1 MVVFC
6 HDFQNVQ
13 RSCNYKQRSLEMKH
27 IAKRLLSLLLVVCL
41 VLSVAVIP
49 AGAAETK
56 LTSVYASYAAEGHT
70 NAPIEDDVFEAKS
83 DSITVSIMTTTDMH
97 GRAYDWNSYTNS
109 ALNNN
114 FLQAAKLVAERRA
127 AVDDSILIDVGDIL
141 QGSALSSYNILQ
153 EGGENSPMATALRYI
168 GYDAFVLGNHEF
180 NYAPQIQWNYYNL
193 LTSTDKAVAGQ
204 PVDVICSNVV
214 ETETNESVFSPYKT
228 FTYKFE
234 DGTTF
239 TIGLLGFENMN
250 NANWDVASHYE
261 GCTFGHTDNA
271 EKSYVYEWENYYGKE
286 MQEKCDYIIVAMHS
300 GEGNPDVYNQENQ
313 GGYFATH
320 TTGVDMLLTGHNHQ
334 RNAVT
339 LQNKNGENVL
349 VMNGGGSTLGETVLT
364 LTKGADGKVSVTAAE
379 STMHPLNSALGKD
392 IRVTSPDFKSGDA
405 NYDGLKTLITPLFE
419 RSDAFVNKKIGTVSG
434 TWDTISNYYL
444 TQSDSYDLVHKAQ
457 IWAACTDNNI
467 DPTKEHVISMTTPV
481 AKRGWSVSSLLADG
495 ATSGDI
501 SLRDCYSLYQ
511 YDNNTLYMIRMT
523 GAQLKSWMQ
532 RTAQNY
538 RVNDDGQVGGG
549 GFGCDTFYGVNYD
562 VYVGNPDGQRVQN
575 ITYADGTPVKDDDT
589 IYACLS
595 SYRLSATKDSDAYG
609 WFASTGITSNSEEAL
624 WDATISERFN
634 NVGGSVPLIIGE
646 YIKEMTAEGKDITP
660 GRETKWTIHAEAN
673 PVKTIEVFETTDVHG
688 YLVDTSSGN
697 ESTFQYRMA
706 YIANAVN
713 EARANAENDAVLLL
727 DGGDIY
733 QGTPVSN
740 LTYGS
745 ALRAAFDAMGYD
757 AVSLGNHEFDWNV
770 KTYAAD
776 EDGTMPAYEI
786 GEFKGDSNIPVLAYN
801 LYDAGT
807 TNRASF
813 VKDYVIVD
821 KAGVKVALVGYIP
834 DYSMDIMTAKIAPY
848 DIDPSIE
855 KLNAKIES
863 IVAAE
868 NPDVVVVVAHASP
881 RGLANSVNSELVDLV
896 VGGHSHSVSY
906 GVADNGVAYIQGN
919 CQAKGYA
926 NAKIQ
931 FNTETK
937 EVTVVNPSYVNTTG
951 RDNTQN
957 LYDTE
962 GNTKLDPTVL
972 AISHASWDAVKGDM
986 SEVLGVADQSITRR
1000 APIGNSSSTIAGN
1013 WLTGLMLEA
1022 TKELNTVVAFT
1033 NSGGIR
1039 CDLLANEGE
1048 TTRTV
1053 TVGDIYAITPFGNRL
1068 YTYDLTGAELAATV
1082 ENSFKN
1088 SNYGDQFS
1096 GMVVKYTAE
1105 PDGKDENG
1113 RPVRGAR
1120 TVVSIVLDDGTVVDI
1135 KDNTKTYRV
1144 AVNEYCATLP
1154 GSVFENKTPV
1164 QNVNEAP
1171 IDNISAIEALRAIG
1185 KANNGKLPLDLTE
1198 RCVKVELV
1206 EEDPCEQYTDLDA
1219 NAWYAE
1225 SVHFALV
1232 NGLFVGF
1239 GDGTFRPEA
1248 ALSRAMV
1255 ATVLYRQAGSPAVTG
1270 TSTFPDLKDDW
1281 YADAVAWAQEAKVV
1295 IGDDKG
1301 LFRPDDDVTRE
1312 EMVTMLYRFAASQNM
1327 DTTTT
1332 GDLSNFTDASSVQ
1345 SYATEPM
1352 TWAVGNGIILG
1363 MGNNELAP
1371 RESATRAQFAAIT
1384 ARLAALK

>member
-1 MVVFC
+1 
-6 HDFQNVQ
+6 
-13 RSCNYKQRSLEMKH
+13 MKH

-300 GEGNPDVYNQENQ
+300 GEGNPDIYNQENQ

-364 LTKGADGKVSVTAAE
+364 LTKGADGKVTVTAAE
-379 STMHPLNSALGKD
+379 STMHPLSSALGKD
-392 IRVTSPDFKSGDA
+392 ENGRDIRVPSPDFKSGDP
-405 NYDGLKTLITPLFE
+405 NYDGLKDLITPLFE

-444 TQSDSYDLVHKAQ
+444 AQSDSYDLVHKAQ

-511 YDNNTLYMIRMT
+511 YDNNTLYMIKMT

-562 VYVGNPDGQRVQN
+562 VYVGKPDGQRVQN
-575 ITYADGTPVKDDDT
+575 ITYADGTPVKDDDM

-609 WFASTGITSNSEEAL
+609 WFASTGITSSSEEVL
-624 WDATISERFN
+624 WDATVSERFN

-660 GRETKWTIHAEAN
+660 GRETKWT
-673 PVKTIEVFETTDVHG
+673 
-688 YLVDTSSGN
+688 
-697 ESTFQYRMA
+697 
-706 YIANAVN
+706 
-713 EARANAENDAVLLL
+713 
-727 DGGDIY
+727 
-733 QGTPVSN
+733 
-740 LTYGS
+740 
-745 ALRAAFDAMGYD
+745 
-757 AVSLGNHEFDWNV
+757 
-770 KTYAAD
+770 
-776 EDGTMPAYEI
+776 
-786 GEFKGDSNIPVLAYN
+786 
-801 LYDAGT
+801 
-807 TNRASF
+807 
-813 VKDYVIVD
+813 
-821 KAGVKVALVGYIP
+821 
-834 DYSMDIMTAKIAPY
+834 
-848 DIDPSIE
+848 
-855 KLNAKIES
+855 
-863 IVAAE
+863 
-868 NPDVVVVVAHASP
+868 
-881 RGLANSVNSELVDLV
+881 
-896 VGGHSHSVSY
+896 
-906 GVADNGVAYIQGN
+906 
-919 CQAKGYA
+919 
-926 NAKIQ
+926 
-931 FNTETK
+931 
-937 EVTVVNPSYVNTTG
+937 
-951 RDNTQN
+951 
-957 LYDTE
+957 
-962 GNTKLDPTVL
+962 
-972 AISHASWDAVKGDM
+972 
-986 SEVLGVADQSITRR
+986 
-1000 APIGNSSSTIAGN
+1000 
-1013 WLTGLMLEA
+1013 
-1022 TKELNTVVAFT
+1022 
-1033 NSGGIR
+1033 
-1039 CDLLANEGE
+1039 
-1048 TTRTV
+1048 
-1053 TVGDIYAITPFGNRL
+1053 
-1068 YTYDLTGAELAATV
+1068 
-1082 ENSFKN
+1082 
-1088 SNYGDQFS
+1088 
-1096 GMVVKYTAE
+1096 
-1105 PDGKDENG
+1105 
-1113 RPVRGAR
+1113 
-1120 TVVSIVLDDGTVVDI
+1120 
-1135 KDNTKTYRV
+1135 
-1144 AVNEYCATLP
+1144 
-1154 GSVFENKTPV
+1154 V
-1164 QNVNEAP
+1164 Q
-1171 IDNISAIEALRAIG
+1171 
-1185 KANNGKLPLDLTE
+1185 
-1198 RCVKVELV
+1198 V

-1270 TSTFPDLKDDW
+1270 SSTFPDLKDDW

>member
-1 MVVFC
+1 
-6 HDFQNVQ
+6 
-13 RSCNYKQRSLEMKH
+13 MKH

-70 NAPIEDDVFEAKS
+70 NAPVADDVFEAKS
-83 DSITVSIMTTTDMH
+83 DSITVSILTTTDMH

-109 ALNNN
+109 ALSNN

-261 GCTFGHTDNA
+261 GCTFGHPDNT

-300 GEGNPDVYNQENQ
+300 GEGNPDIYNQENQ

-364 LTKGADGKVSVTAAE
+364 LTKGADGKVTVTAAE

-392 IRVTSPDFKSGDA
+392 ENGRDIRVPSPDFKSGDP
-405 NYDGLKTLITPLFE
+405 NYDGLKDLITPLFE

-532 RTAQNY
+532 HTAQNY
-538 RVNDDGQVGGG
+538 RVKDDGQLGGG

-562 VYVGNPDGQRVQN
+562 VYVGKPDGQRVQN
-575 ITYADGTPVKDDDT
+575 ITYADGTPVKDDDM

-609 WFASTGITSNSEEAL
+609 WFASTGITSSSEEVL
-624 WDATISERFN
+624 WDATVSERFN

-660 GRETKWTIHAEAN
+660 GRETKWT
-673 PVKTIEVFETTDVHG
+673 
-688 YLVDTSSGN
+688 
-697 ESTFQYRMA
+697 
-706 YIANAVN
+706 
-713 EARANAENDAVLLL
+713 
-727 DGGDIY
+727 
-733 QGTPVSN
+733 
-740 LTYGS
+740 
-745 ALRAAFDAMGYD
+745 
-757 AVSLGNHEFDWNV
+757 
-770 KTYAAD
+770 
-776 EDGTMPAYEI
+776 
-786 GEFKGDSNIPVLAYN
+786 
-801 LYDAGT
+801 
-807 TNRASF
+807 
-813 VKDYVIVD
+813 
-821 KAGVKVALVGYIP
+821 
-834 DYSMDIMTAKIAPY
+834 
-848 DIDPSIE
+848 
-855 KLNAKIES
+855 
-863 IVAAE
+863 
-868 NPDVVVVVAHASP
+868 
-881 RGLANSVNSELVDLV
+881 
-896 VGGHSHSVSY
+896 
-906 GVADNGVAYIQGN
+906 
-919 CQAKGYA
+919 
-926 NAKIQ
+926 
-931 FNTETK
+931 
-937 EVTVVNPSYVNTTG
+937 
-951 RDNTQN
+951 
-957 LYDTE
+957 
-962 GNTKLDPTVL
+962 
-972 AISHASWDAVKGDM
+972 
-986 SEVLGVADQSITRR
+986 
-1000 APIGNSSSTIAGN
+1000 
-1013 WLTGLMLEA
+1013 
-1022 TKELNTVVAFT
+1022 
-1033 NSGGIR
+1033 
-1039 CDLLANEGE
+1039 
-1048 TTRTV
+1048 
-1053 TVGDIYAITPFGNRL
+1053 
-1068 YTYDLTGAELAATV
+1068 
-1082 ENSFKN
+1082 
-1088 SNYGDQFS
+1088 
-1096 GMVVKYTAE
+1096 
-1105 PDGKDENG
+1105 
-1113 RPVRGAR
+1113 
-1120 TVVSIVLDDGTVVDI
+1120 
-1135 KDNTKTYRV
+1135 
-1144 AVNEYCATLP
+1144 
-1154 GSVFENKTPV
+1154 V
-1164 QNVNEAP
+1164 Q
-1171 IDNISAIEALRAIG
+1171 
-1185 KANNGKLPLDLTE
+1185 
-1198 RCVKVELV
+1198 V

-1332 GDLSNFTDASSVQ
+1332 GDLSSFTDASSVQ

>member
-1 MVVFC
+1 
-6 HDFQNVQ
+6 
-13 RSCNYKQRSLEMKH
+13 MKH

-70 NAPIEDDVFEAKS
+70 NAPVADDVFEAKS
-83 DSITVSIMTTTDMH
+83 DSITVSILTTTDMH

-109 ALNNN
+109 ALSNN

-261 GCTFGHTDNA
+261 GCTFGHPDNT

-300 GEGNPDVYNQENQ
+300 GEGNPDIYNQENQ

-364 LTKGADGKVSVTAAE
+364 LTKGADGKVTVTAAE

-392 IRVTSPDFKSGDA
+392 ENGRDIRVPSPDFKSGDP
-405 NYDGLKTLITPLFE
+405 NYDGLKDLITPLFE

-532 RTAQNY
+532 HTAQNY
-538 RVNDDGQVGGG
+538 RVKDNGQLGGG

-562 VYVGNPDGQRVQN
+562 VYVGKPDGQRVQN
-575 ITYADGTPVKDDDT
+575 ITYADGTPVKDDDM

-609 WFASTGITSNSEEAL
+609 WFASTGITSSSEEVL
-624 WDATISERFN
+624 WDATVSERFN

-660 GRETKWTIHAEAN
+660 GRETKWT
-673 PVKTIEVFETTDVHG
+673 
-688 YLVDTSSGN
+688 
-697 ESTFQYRMA
+697 
-706 YIANAVN
+706 
-713 EARANAENDAVLLL
+713 
-727 DGGDIY
+727 
-733 QGTPVSN
+733 
-740 LTYGS
+740 
-745 ALRAAFDAMGYD
+745 
-757 AVSLGNHEFDWNV
+757 
-770 KTYAAD
+770 
-776 EDGTMPAYEI
+776 
-786 GEFKGDSNIPVLAYN
+786 
-801 LYDAGT
+801 
-807 TNRASF
+807 
-813 VKDYVIVD
+813 
-821 KAGVKVALVGYIP
+821 
-834 DYSMDIMTAKIAPY
+834 
-848 DIDPSIE
+848 
-855 KLNAKIES
+855 
-863 IVAAE
+863 
-868 NPDVVVVVAHASP
+868 
-881 RGLANSVNSELVDLV
+881 
-896 VGGHSHSVSY
+896 
-906 GVADNGVAYIQGN
+906 
-919 CQAKGYA
+919 
-926 NAKIQ
+926 
-931 FNTETK
+931 
-937 EVTVVNPSYVNTTG
+937 
-951 RDNTQN
+951 
-957 LYDTE
+957 
-962 GNTKLDPTVL
+962 
-972 AISHASWDAVKGDM
+972 
-986 SEVLGVADQSITRR
+986 
-1000 APIGNSSSTIAGN
+1000 
-1013 WLTGLMLEA
+1013 
-1022 TKELNTVVAFT
+1022 
-1033 NSGGIR
+1033 
-1039 CDLLANEGE
+1039 
-1048 TTRTV
+1048 
-1053 TVGDIYAITPFGNRL
+1053 
-1068 YTYDLTGAELAATV
+1068 
-1082 ENSFKN
+1082 
-1088 SNYGDQFS
+1088 
-1096 GMVVKYTAE
+1096 
-1105 PDGKDENG
+1105 
-1113 RPVRGAR
+1113 
-1120 TVVSIVLDDGTVVDI
+1120 
-1135 KDNTKTYRV
+1135 
-1144 AVNEYCATLP
+1144 
-1154 GSVFENKTPV
+1154 V
-1164 QNVNEAP
+1164 Q
-1171 IDNISAIEALRAIG
+1171 
-1185 KANNGKLPLDLTE
+1185 
-1198 RCVKVELV
+1198 V

-1232 NGLFVGF
+1232 NGLFVGY

>member
-1 MVVFC
+1 
-6 HDFQNVQ
+6 
-13 RSCNYKQRSLEMKH
+13 MKH

-70 NAPIEDDVFEAKS
+70 NAPVEDDVFEAKS

-109 ALNNN
+109 ALSNN

-261 GCTFGHTDNA
+261 GCTFGHPDNT
-271 EKSYVYEWENYYGKE
+271 ENSYVYEWENYYGKE

-300 GEGNPDVYNQENQ
+300 GEGNPDIYNQENQ

-364 LTKGADGKVSVTAAE
+364 LTKGADGKVTVTAAE
-379 STMHPLNSALGKD
+379 STMHPLNSALGKDENGKD

-532 RTAQNY
+532 HTAQNY
-538 RVNDDGQVGGG
+538 RVNDNGQVGGG

-609 WFASTGITSNSEEAL
+609 WFASTGITSSSEEAL
-624 WDATISERFN
+624 WDATVSERFN

-660 GRETKWTIHAEAN
+660 GRETKWT
-673 PVKTIEVFETTDVHG
+673 
-688 YLVDTSSGN
+688 
-697 ESTFQYRMA
+697 
-706 YIANAVN
+706 
-713 EARANAENDAVLLL
+713 
-727 DGGDIY
+727 
-733 QGTPVSN
+733 
-740 LTYGS
+740 
-745 ALRAAFDAMGYD
+745 
-757 AVSLGNHEFDWNV
+757 
-770 KTYAAD
+770 
-776 EDGTMPAYEI
+776 
-786 GEFKGDSNIPVLAYN
+786 
-801 LYDAGT
+801 
-807 TNRASF
+807 
-813 VKDYVIVD
+813 
-821 KAGVKVALVGYIP
+821 
-834 DYSMDIMTAKIAPY
+834 
-848 DIDPSIE
+848 
-855 KLNAKIES
+855 
-863 IVAAE
+863 
-868 NPDVVVVVAHASP
+868 
-881 RGLANSVNSELVDLV
+881 
-896 VGGHSHSVSY
+896 
-906 GVADNGVAYIQGN
+906 
-919 CQAKGYA
+919 
-926 NAKIQ
+926 
-931 FNTETK
+931 
-937 EVTVVNPSYVNTTG
+937 
-951 RDNTQN
+951 
-957 LYDTE
+957 
-962 GNTKLDPTVL
+962 
-972 AISHASWDAVKGDM
+972 
-986 SEVLGVADQSITRR
+986 
-1000 APIGNSSSTIAGN
+1000 
-1013 WLTGLMLEA
+1013 
-1022 TKELNTVVAFT
+1022 
-1033 NSGGIR
+1033 
-1039 CDLLANEGE
+1039 
-1048 TTRTV
+1048 
-1053 TVGDIYAITPFGNRL
+1053 
-1068 YTYDLTGAELAATV
+1068 
-1082 ENSFKN
+1082 
-1088 SNYGDQFS
+1088 
-1096 GMVVKYTAE
+1096 
-1105 PDGKDENG
+1105 
-1113 RPVRGAR
+1113 
-1120 TVVSIVLDDGTVVDI
+1120 
-1135 KDNTKTYRV
+1135 
-1144 AVNEYCATLP
+1144 
-1154 GSVFENKTPV
+1154 V
-1164 QNVNEAP
+1164 Q
-1171 IDNISAIEALRAIG
+1171 
-1185 KANNGKLPLDLTE
+1185 
-1198 RCVKVELV
+1198 V

-1232 NGLFVGF
+1232 NGLFVGY

-1332 GDLSNFTDASSVQ
+1332 GDLSSFTDASSVQ

>member
-1 MVVFC
+1 
-6 HDFQNVQ
+6 
-13 RSCNYKQRSLEMKH
+13 MKH

-300 GEGNPDVYNQENQ
+300 GEGNPDIYNQENQ

-364 LTKGADGKVSVTAAE
+364 LTKGADGKVTVTAAE
-379 STMHPLNSALGKD
+379 STMHPLSSALGKD
-392 IRVTSPDFKSGDA
+392 ENGRDIRVPSPDFKSGDP
-405 NYDGLKTLITPLFE
+405 NYDGLKDLITPLFE

-467 DPTKEHVISMTTPV
+467 DPTKEHVVSMTTPV

-511 YDNNTLYMIRMT
+511 YDNNTLYMIKMT

-532 RTAQNY
+532 HTAQNY

-562 VYVGNPDGQRVQN
+562 VYVGKPDGQRVQN
-575 ITYADGTPVKDDDT
+575 ITYADGTPVKDDDM

-609 WFASTGITSNSEEAL
+609 WFASTGITSSSEEVL
-624 WDATISERFN
+624 WDATVSERFN

-660 GRETKWTIHAEAN
+660 GRETKWT
-673 PVKTIEVFETTDVHG
+673 
-688 YLVDTSSGN
+688 
-697 ESTFQYRMA
+697 
-706 YIANAVN
+706 
-713 EARANAENDAVLLL
+713 
-727 DGGDIY
+727 
-733 QGTPVSN
+733 
-740 LTYGS
+740 
-745 ALRAAFDAMGYD
+745 
-757 AVSLGNHEFDWNV
+757 
-770 KTYAAD
+770 
-776 EDGTMPAYEI
+776 
-786 GEFKGDSNIPVLAYN
+786 
-801 LYDAGT
+801 
-807 TNRASF
+807 
-813 VKDYVIVD
+813 
-821 KAGVKVALVGYIP
+821 
-834 DYSMDIMTAKIAPY
+834 
-848 DIDPSIE
+848 
-855 KLNAKIES
+855 
-863 IVAAE
+863 
-868 NPDVVVVVAHASP
+868 
-881 RGLANSVNSELVDLV
+881 
-896 VGGHSHSVSY
+896 
-906 GVADNGVAYIQGN
+906 
-919 CQAKGYA
+919 
-926 NAKIQ
+926 
-931 FNTETK
+931 
-937 EVTVVNPSYVNTTG
+937 
-951 RDNTQN
+951 
-957 LYDTE
+957 
-962 GNTKLDPTVL
+962 
-972 AISHASWDAVKGDM
+972 
-986 SEVLGVADQSITRR
+986 
-1000 APIGNSSSTIAGN
+1000 
-1013 WLTGLMLEA
+1013 
-1022 TKELNTVVAFT
+1022 
-1033 NSGGIR
+1033 
-1039 CDLLANEGE
+1039 
-1048 TTRTV
+1048 
-1053 TVGDIYAITPFGNRL
+1053 
-1068 YTYDLTGAELAATV
+1068 
-1082 ENSFKN
+1082 
-1088 SNYGDQFS
+1088 
-1096 GMVVKYTAE
+1096 
-1105 PDGKDENG
+1105 
-1113 RPVRGAR
+1113 
-1120 TVVSIVLDDGTVVDI
+1120 
-1135 KDNTKTYRV
+1135 
-1144 AVNEYCATLP
+1144 
-1154 GSVFENKTPV
+1154 V
-1164 QNVNEAP
+1164 Q
-1171 IDNISAIEALRAIG
+1171 
-1185 KANNGKLPLDLTE
+1185 
-1198 RCVKVELV
+1198 V

-1332 GDLSNFTDASSVQ
+1332 GDLSSFTDASSVQ

>member
-1 MVVFC
+1 
-6 HDFQNVQ
+6 
-13 RSCNYKQRSLEMKH
+13 MKH

-70 NAPIEDDVFEAKS
+70 NAPVADDVFEAKS
-83 DSITVSIMTTTDMH
+83 DSITVSILTTTDMH

-109 ALNNN
+109 ALSNN

-364 LTKGADGKVSVTAAE
+364 LTKGADGKVTVTAAE

-609 WFASTGITSNSEEAL
+609 WFASTGITSSSEEVL
-624 WDATISERFN
+624 WDATVSERFN

-660 GRETKWTIHAEAN
+660 GRETKWT
-673 PVKTIEVFETTDVHG
+673 
-688 YLVDTSSGN
+688 
-697 ESTFQYRMA
+697 
-706 YIANAVN
+706 
-713 EARANAENDAVLLL
+713 
-727 DGGDIY
+727 
-733 QGTPVSN
+733 
-740 LTYGS
+740 
-745 ALRAAFDAMGYD
+745 
-757 AVSLGNHEFDWNV
+757 
-770 KTYAAD
+770 
-776 EDGTMPAYEI
+776 
-786 GEFKGDSNIPVLAYN
+786 
-801 LYDAGT
+801 
-807 TNRASF
+807 
-813 VKDYVIVD
+813 
-821 KAGVKVALVGYIP
+821 
-834 DYSMDIMTAKIAPY
+834 
-848 DIDPSIE
+848 
-855 KLNAKIES
+855 
-863 IVAAE
+863 
-868 NPDVVVVVAHASP
+868 
-881 RGLANSVNSELVDLV
+881 
-896 VGGHSHSVSY
+896 
-906 GVADNGVAYIQGN
+906 
-919 CQAKGYA
+919 
-926 NAKIQ
+926 
-931 FNTETK
+931 
-937 EVTVVNPSYVNTTG
+937 
-951 RDNTQN
+951 
-957 LYDTE
+957 
-962 GNTKLDPTVL
+962 
-972 AISHASWDAVKGDM
+972 
-986 SEVLGVADQSITRR
+986 
-1000 APIGNSSSTIAGN
+1000 
-1013 WLTGLMLEA
+1013 
-1022 TKELNTVVAFT
+1022 
-1033 NSGGIR
+1033 
-1039 CDLLANEGE
+1039 
-1048 TTRTV
+1048 
-1053 TVGDIYAITPFGNRL
+1053 
-1068 YTYDLTGAELAATV
+1068 
-1082 ENSFKN
+1082 
-1088 SNYGDQFS
+1088 
-1096 GMVVKYTAE
+1096 
-1105 PDGKDENG
+1105 
-1113 RPVRGAR
+1113 
-1120 TVVSIVLDDGTVVDI
+1120 
-1135 KDNTKTYRV
+1135 
-1144 AVNEYCATLP
+1144 
-1154 GSVFENKTPV
+1154 V
-1164 QNVNEAP
+1164 Q
-1171 IDNISAIEALRAIG
+1171 
-1185 KANNGKLPLDLTE
+1185 
-1198 RCVKVELV
+1198 V

-1232 NGLFVGF
+1232 NGLFVGY

-1332 GDLSNFTDASSVQ
+1332 GDLSSFTDASSVQ
-1345 SYATEPM
+1345 SYAAEPM

>member
-1 MVVFC
+1 M
-6 HDFQNVQ
+6 
-13 RSCNYKQRSLEMKH
+13 
-27 IAKRLLSLLLVVCL
+27 
-41 VLSVAVIP
+41 
-49 AGAAETK
+49 
-56 LTSVYASYAAEGHT
+56 
-70 NAPIEDDVFEAKS
+70 
-83 DSITVSIMTTTDMH
+83 
-97 GRAYDWNSYTNS
+97 
-109 ALNNN
+109 
-114 FLQAAKLVAERRA
+114 
-127 AVDDSILIDVGDIL
+127 
-141 QGSALSSYNILQ
+141 
-153 EGGENSPMATALRYI
+153 
-168 GYDAFVLGNHEF
+168 
-180 NYAPQIQWNYYNL
+180 
-193 LTSTDKAVAGQ
+193 
-204 PVDVICSNVV
+204 
-214 ETETNESVFSPYKT
+214 
-228 FTYKFE
+228 
-234 DGTTF
+234 
-239 TIGLLGFENMN
+239 
-250 NANWDVASHYE
+250 
-261 GCTFGHTDNA
+261 
-271 EKSYVYEWENYYGKE
+271 
-286 MQEKCDYIIVAMHS
+286 
-300 GEGNPDVYNQENQ
+300 
-313 GGYFATH
+313 
-320 TTGVDMLLTGHNHQ
+320 
-334 RNAVT
+334 
-339 LQNKNGENVL
+339 
-349 VMNGGGSTLGETVLT
+349 
-364 LTKGADGKVSVTAAE
+364 
-379 STMHPLNSALGKD
+379 
-392 IRVTSPDFKSGDA
+392 
-405 NYDGLKTLITPLFE
+405 
-419 RSDAFVNKKIGTVSG
+419 
-434 TWDTISNYYL
+434 
-444 TQSDSYDLVHKAQ
+444 
-457 IWAACTDNNI
+457 
-467 DPTKEHVISMTTPV
+467 
-481 AKRGWSVSSLLADG
+481 
-495 ATSGDI
+495 
-501 SLRDCYSLYQ
+501 
-511 YDNNTLYMIRMT
+511 
-523 GAQLKSWMQ
+523 
-532 RTAQNY
+532 
-538 RVNDDGQVGGG
+538 
-549 GFGCDTFYGVNYD
+549 
-562 VYVGNPDGQRVQN
+562 
-575 ITYADGTPVKDDDT
+575 
-589 IYACLS
+589 
-595 SYRLSATKDSDAYG
+595 
-609 WFASTGITSNSEEAL
+609 
-624 WDATISERFN
+624 
-634 NVGGSVPLIIGE
+634 
-646 YIKEMTAEGKDITP
+646 
-660 GRETKWTIHAEAN
+660 
-673 PVKTIEVFETTDVHG
+673 
-688 YLVDTSSGN
+688 
-697 ESTFQYRMA
+697 
-706 YIANAVN
+706 
-713 EARANAENDAVLLL
+713 
-727 DGGDIY
+727 
-733 QGTPVSN
+733 
-740 LTYGS
+740 
-745 ALRAAFDAMGYD
+745 
-757 AVSLGNHEFDWNV
+757 
-770 KTYAAD
+770 
-776 EDGTMPAYEI
+776 
-786 GEFKGDSNIPVLAYN
+786 
-801 LYDAGT
+801 
-807 TNRASF
+807 
-813 VKDYVIVD
+813 
-821 KAGVKVALVGYIP
+821 
-834 DYSMDIMTAKIAPY
+834 
-848 DIDPSIE
+848 
-855 KLNAKIES
+855 
-863 IVAAE
+863 
-868 NPDVVVVVAHASP
+868 
-881 RGLANSVNSELVDLV
+881 
-896 VGGHSHSVSY
+896 
-906 GVADNGVAYIQGN
+906 
-919 CQAKGYA
+919 
-926 NAKIQ
+926 
-931 FNTETK
+931 
-937 EVTVVNPSYVNTTG
+937 NPSYVNTTG

-962 GNTKLDPTVL
+962 GNTKLDPTGL

-1013 WLTGLMLEA
+1013 WLAGLMLEA

-1039 CDLLANEGE
+1039 CDLMANEGE

-1270 TSTFPDLKDDW
+1270 SSTFPDLKDDW

>member
-1 MVVFC
+1 
-6 HDFQNVQ
+6 
-13 RSCNYKQRSLEMKH
+13 MKH

-70 NAPIEDDVFEAKS
+70 NAPVADDVFEAKS
-83 DSITVSIMTTTDMH
+83 DSITVSILTTTDMH
-97 GRAYDWNSYTNS
+97 GRAYDWDSYKNS
-109 ALNNN
+109 ALSNN

-261 GCTFGHTDNA
+261 GCTFGHPDNT

-300 GEGNPDVYNQENQ
+300 GEGNPDIYNQENQ

-364 LTKGADGKVSVTAAE
+364 LTKGADGKVTVTAAE

-392 IRVTSPDFKSGDA
+392 ENGRDIRVPSPDFKSGDP
-405 NYDGLKTLITPLFE
+405 NYDGLKDLITPLFE

-532 RTAQNY
+532 HTAQNY
-538 RVNDDGQVGGG
+538 RVKDDGQLGGG

-562 VYVGNPDGQRVQN
+562 VYVGNPDNQRVQN
-575 ITYADGTPVKDDDT
+575 ITYADGTAVKDDDT

-609 WFASTGITSNSEEAL
+609 WFASTGITSSSDEVL

-660 GRETKWTIHAEAN
+660 GRETKWAVHAEAN

-706 YIANAVN
+706 YIANVVN

-740 LTYGS
+740 LTYGN

-757 AVSLGNHEFDWNV
+757 AVSLGNHEFDWDV
-770 KTYAAD
+770 KAYAAD

-801 LYDAGT
+801 LYDADT

-957 LYDTE
+957 LFDTE

-1013 WLTGLMLEA
+1013 WLAGLMLEA

-1135 KDNTKTYRV
+1135 KDNTKTYRCRQRV
-1144 AVNEYCATLP
+1144 
-1154 GSVFENKTPV
+1154 
-1164 QNVNEAP
+1164 
-1171 IDNISAIEALRAIG
+1171 LRH
-1185 KANNGKLPLDLTE
+1185 P
-1198 RCVKVELV
+1198 
-1206 EEDPCEQYTDLDA
+1206 
-1219 NAWYAE
+1219 
-1225 SVHFALV
+1225 
-1232 NGLFVGF
+1232 
-1239 GDGTFRPEA
+1239 
-1248 ALSRAMV
+1248 
-1255 ATVLYRQAGSPAVTG
+1255 
-1270 TSTFPDLKDDW
+1270 
-1281 YADAVAWAQEAKVV
+1281 
-1295 IGDDKG
+1295 
-1301 LFRPDDDVTRE
+1301 
-1312 EMVTMLYRFAASQNM
+1312 
-1327 DTTTT
+1327 
-1332 GDLSNFTDASSVQ
+1332 
-1345 SYATEPM
+1345 
-1352 TWAVGNGIILG
+1352 
-1363 MGNNELAP
+1363 
-1371 RESATRAQFAAIT
+1371 
-1384 ARLAALK
+1384 ARLRL

>member
-1 MVVFC
+1 
-6 HDFQNVQ
+6 
-13 RSCNYKQRSLEMKH
+13 MKH

-70 NAPIEDDVFEAKS
+70 NAPVADDVFEAKS
-83 DSITVSIMTTTDMH
+83 DSITVSILTTTDMH

-109 ALNNN
+109 ALSNN

-261 GCTFGHTDNA
+261 GCTFGHPDNT

-300 GEGNPDVYNQENQ
+300 GEGNPDIYNQENQ

-364 LTKGADGKVSVTAAE
+364 LTKGADGKVTVTAAE

-392 IRVTSPDFKSGDA
+392 ENGRDIRVPSPDFKSGDP
-405 NYDGLKTLITPLFE
+405 NYDGLKDLITPLFE

-434 TWDTISNYYL
+434 EWDTISNYYL

-467 DPTKEHVISMTTPV
+467 DPTKEHVVSMTTPV

-511 YDNNTLYMIRMT
+511 YDNNTLYMIKMT

-532 RTAQNY
+532 HTAQNY
-538 RVNDDGQVGGG
+538 RVNDNGQVGGG

-562 VYVGNPDGQRVQN
+562 VYVGKPDGQRVQN
-575 ITYADGTPVKDDDT
+575 ITYADGTPVKDDDM

-609 WFASTGITSNSEEAL
+609 WFASTGITSSSEEVL
-624 WDATISERFN
+624 WDATVSERFN

-660 GRETKWTIHAEAN
+660 GRETKWT
-673 PVKTIEVFETTDVHG
+673 
-688 YLVDTSSGN
+688 
-697 ESTFQYRMA
+697 
-706 YIANAVN
+706 
-713 EARANAENDAVLLL
+713 
-727 DGGDIY
+727 
-733 QGTPVSN
+733 
-740 LTYGS
+740 
-745 ALRAAFDAMGYD
+745 
-757 AVSLGNHEFDWNV
+757 
-770 KTYAAD
+770 
-776 EDGTMPAYEI
+776 
-786 GEFKGDSNIPVLAYN
+786 
-801 LYDAGT
+801 
-807 TNRASF
+807 
-813 VKDYVIVD
+813 
-821 KAGVKVALVGYIP
+821 
-834 DYSMDIMTAKIAPY
+834 
-848 DIDPSIE
+848 
-855 KLNAKIES
+855 
-863 IVAAE
+863 
-868 NPDVVVVVAHASP
+868 
-881 RGLANSVNSELVDLV
+881 
-896 VGGHSHSVSY
+896 
-906 GVADNGVAYIQGN
+906 
-919 CQAKGYA
+919 
-926 NAKIQ
+926 
-931 FNTETK
+931 
-937 EVTVVNPSYVNTTG
+937 
-951 RDNTQN
+951 
-957 LYDTE
+957 
-962 GNTKLDPTVL
+962 
-972 AISHASWDAVKGDM
+972 
-986 SEVLGVADQSITRR
+986 
-1000 APIGNSSSTIAGN
+1000 
-1013 WLTGLMLEA
+1013 
-1022 TKELNTVVAFT
+1022 
-1033 NSGGIR
+1033 
-1039 CDLLANEGE
+1039 
-1048 TTRTV
+1048 
-1053 TVGDIYAITPFGNRL
+1053 
-1068 YTYDLTGAELAATV
+1068 
-1082 ENSFKN
+1082 
-1088 SNYGDQFS
+1088 
-1096 GMVVKYTAE
+1096 
-1105 PDGKDENG
+1105 
-1113 RPVRGAR
+1113 
-1120 TVVSIVLDDGTVVDI
+1120 
-1135 KDNTKTYRV
+1135 
-1144 AVNEYCATLP
+1144 
-1154 GSVFENKTPV
+1154 V
-1164 QNVNEAP
+1164 Q
-1171 IDNISAIEALRAIG
+1171 
-1185 KANNGKLPLDLTE
+1185 
-1198 RCVKVELV
+1198 V

-1255 ATVLYRQAGSPAVTG
+1255 ATVLYRQAGSPAVTD

-1332 GDLSNFTDASSVQ
+1332 GDLSSFTDTSSVQ

>member
-1 MVVFC
+1 
-6 HDFQNVQ
+6 
-13 RSCNYKQRSLEMKH
+13 MKH

-300 GEGNPDVYNQENQ
+300 GEGNPDIYNQENQ

-339 LQNKNGENVL
+339 LQNKNGEDVL

-364 LTKGADGKVSVTAAE
+364 LTKGADGKVTVTAAE

-392 IRVTSPDFKSGDA
+392 ENGRDIRVPSPDFKSGDP
-405 NYDGLKTLITPLFE
+405 NYDGLKDLITPLFE

-467 DPTKEHVISMTTPV
+467 DPTKEHVVSMTTPV

-511 YDNNTLYMIRMT
+511 YDNNTLYMIKMT

-532 RTAQNY
+532 HTAQNY
-538 RVNDDGQVGGG
+538 RVNDNGQVGGG

-562 VYVGNPDGQRVQN
+562 VYVGKPDGQRVQN
-575 ITYADGTPVKDDDT
+575 ITYADGTPVKDDDM

-609 WFASTGITSNSEEAL
+609 WFASTGITSSSEEVL
-624 WDATISERFN
+624 WDATVSERFN

-660 GRETKWTIHAEAN
+660 GRETKWT
-673 PVKTIEVFETTDVHG
+673 
-688 YLVDTSSGN
+688 
-697 ESTFQYRMA
+697 
-706 YIANAVN
+706 
-713 EARANAENDAVLLL
+713 
-727 DGGDIY
+727 
-733 QGTPVSN
+733 
-740 LTYGS
+740 
-745 ALRAAFDAMGYD
+745 
-757 AVSLGNHEFDWNV
+757 
-770 KTYAAD
+770 
-776 EDGTMPAYEI
+776 
-786 GEFKGDSNIPVLAYN
+786 
-801 LYDAGT
+801 
-807 TNRASF
+807 
-813 VKDYVIVD
+813 
-821 KAGVKVALVGYIP
+821 
-834 DYSMDIMTAKIAPY
+834 
-848 DIDPSIE
+848 
-855 KLNAKIES
+855 
-863 IVAAE
+863 
-868 NPDVVVVVAHASP
+868 
-881 RGLANSVNSELVDLV
+881 
-896 VGGHSHSVSY
+896 
-906 GVADNGVAYIQGN
+906 
-919 CQAKGYA
+919 
-926 NAKIQ
+926 
-931 FNTETK
+931 
-937 EVTVVNPSYVNTTG
+937 
-951 RDNTQN
+951 
-957 LYDTE
+957 
-962 GNTKLDPTVL
+962 
-972 AISHASWDAVKGDM
+972 
-986 SEVLGVADQSITRR
+986 
-1000 APIGNSSSTIAGN
+1000 
-1013 WLTGLMLEA
+1013 
-1022 TKELNTVVAFT
+1022 
-1033 NSGGIR
+1033 
-1039 CDLLANEGE
+1039 
-1048 TTRTV
+1048 
-1053 TVGDIYAITPFGNRL
+1053 
-1068 YTYDLTGAELAATV
+1068 
-1082 ENSFKN
+1082 
-1088 SNYGDQFS
+1088 
-1096 GMVVKYTAE
+1096 
-1105 PDGKDENG
+1105 
-1113 RPVRGAR
+1113 
-1120 TVVSIVLDDGTVVDI
+1120 
-1135 KDNTKTYRV
+1135 
-1144 AVNEYCATLP
+1144 
-1154 GSVFENKTPV
+1154 V
-1164 QNVNEAP
+1164 Q
-1171 IDNISAIEALRAIG
+1171 
-1185 KANNGKLPLDLTE
+1185 
-1198 RCVKVELV
+1198 V

-1232 NGLFVGF
+1232 NGLFVGY

>member
-1 MVVFC
+1 
-6 HDFQNVQ
+6 
-13 RSCNYKQRSLEMKH
+13 MKH

-83 DSITVSIMTTTDMH
+83 DSITVSILTTTDMH

-109 ALNNN
+109 ALSNN

-193 LTSTDKAVAGQ
+193 LTSTDKAVVGQ

-261 GCTFGHTDNA
+261 GCTFGHPDNT

-300 GEGNPDVYNQENQ
+300 GEGNPDIYNQENQ

-339 LQNKNGENVL
+339 LQNKNGEDVL

-364 LTKGADGKVSVTAAE
+364 LKKGADGKVTVTAGE
-379 STMHPLNSALGKD
+379 STMHPLGSALGKD
-392 IRVTSPDFKSGDA
+392 ENGKDIRVPSPDFKSGDP
-405 NYDGLKTLITPLFE
+405 NYDGLKDLITPLFE

-481 AKRGWSVSSLLADG
+481 AKWGWSVSSLLADG

-538 RVNDDGQVGGG
+538 RVNDNGQLGGG

-575 ITYADGTPVKDDDT
+575 ITYADGTSVKDDDT

-609 WFASTGITSNSEEAL
+609 WFASTGITSSSEEAL

-706 YIANAVN
+706 YIANVVN

-757 AVSLGNHEFDWNV
+757 AVALGNHEFDWDV

-776 EDGTMPAYEI
+776 EDGTMSAYEI

-801 LYDAGT
+801 LYDTGT

-868 NPDVVVVVAHASP
+868 DPDVVVVVAHASP

-896 VGGHSHSVSY
+896 VGGHSHTVSY

-937 EVTVVNPSYVNTTG
+937 EVTVVNPSYVNSTG

-957 LYDTE
+957 LLDPE

-972 AISHASWDAVKGDM
+972 AISHASWDAVKDDM

-1000 APIGNSSSTIAGN
+1000 ARIGNSSSTIAGN

-1039 CDLLANEGE
+1039 CDLMANEGE

-1105 PDGKDENG
+1105 PDGKDEEG

-1270 TSTFPDLKDDW
+1270 SSTFPDLKDDW

-1332 GDLSNFTDASSVQ
+1332 GDLSSFTDASSVQ

>member
-1 MVVFC
+1 
-6 HDFQNVQ
+6 
-13 RSCNYKQRSLEMKH
+13 MKH
-27 IAKRLLSLLLVVCL
+27 SAKRLLSLLLVVCL

-261 GCTFGHTDNA
+261 GCTFGHPDNT

-300 GEGNPDVYNQENQ
+300 GEGNPDIYNQENQ

-339 LQNKNGENVL
+339 LQNKNGEDVL

-364 LTKGADGKVSVTAAE
+364 LKKGADGKVTVTAAE
-379 STMHPLNSALGKD
+379 STMHPLSSALGKD
-392 IRVTSPDFKSGDA
+392 ENGKDIRVPSPDFKSGDP
-405 NYDGLKTLITPLFE
+405 NYDGLKDLITPLFE

-467 DPTKEHVISMTTPV
+467 DPTKEHVVSMTTPV

-511 YDNNTLYMIRMT
+511 YDNNTLYMIKMT

-562 VYVGNPDGQRVQN
+562 VYVGKPDGQRVQN
-575 ITYADGTPVKDDDT
+575 ITYADGTPVKDDDM

-609 WFASTGITSNSEEAL
+609 WFASTGITSSSEEVL
-624 WDATISERFN
+624 WDATVSERFN

-660 GRETKWTIHAEAN
+660 GRETKWT
-673 PVKTIEVFETTDVHG
+673 
-688 YLVDTSSGN
+688 
-697 ESTFQYRMA
+697 
-706 YIANAVN
+706 
-713 EARANAENDAVLLL
+713 
-727 DGGDIY
+727 
-733 QGTPVSN
+733 
-740 LTYGS
+740 
-745 ALRAAFDAMGYD
+745 
-757 AVSLGNHEFDWNV
+757 
-770 KTYAAD
+770 
-776 EDGTMPAYEI
+776 
-786 GEFKGDSNIPVLAYN
+786 
-801 LYDAGT
+801 
-807 TNRASF
+807 
-813 VKDYVIVD
+813 
-821 KAGVKVALVGYIP
+821 
-834 DYSMDIMTAKIAPY
+834 
-848 DIDPSIE
+848 
-855 KLNAKIES
+855 
-863 IVAAE
+863 
-868 NPDVVVVVAHASP
+868 
-881 RGLANSVNSELVDLV
+881 
-896 VGGHSHSVSY
+896 
-906 GVADNGVAYIQGN
+906 
-919 CQAKGYA
+919 
-926 NAKIQ
+926 
-931 FNTETK
+931 
-937 EVTVVNPSYVNTTG
+937 
-951 RDNTQN
+951 
-957 LYDTE
+957 
-962 GNTKLDPTVL
+962 
-972 AISHASWDAVKGDM
+972 
-986 SEVLGVADQSITRR
+986 
-1000 APIGNSSSTIAGN
+1000 
-1013 WLTGLMLEA
+1013 
-1022 TKELNTVVAFT
+1022 
-1033 NSGGIR
+1033 
-1039 CDLLANEGE
+1039 
-1048 TTRTV
+1048 
-1053 TVGDIYAITPFGNRL
+1053 
-1068 YTYDLTGAELAATV
+1068 
-1082 ENSFKN
+1082 
-1088 SNYGDQFS
+1088 
-1096 GMVVKYTAE
+1096 
-1105 PDGKDENG
+1105 
-1113 RPVRGAR
+1113 
-1120 TVVSIVLDDGTVVDI
+1120 
-1135 KDNTKTYRV
+1135 
-1144 AVNEYCATLP
+1144 
-1154 GSVFENKTPV
+1154 V
-1164 QNVNEAP
+1164 Q
-1171 IDNISAIEALRAIG
+1171 
-1185 KANNGKLPLDLTE
+1185 
-1198 RCVKVELV
+1198 V

-1332 GDLSNFTDASSVQ
+1332 GDLSSFTDASSVQ

>member
-1 MVVFC
+1 
-6 HDFQNVQ
+6 
-13 RSCNYKQRSLEMKH
+13 MKH

-109 ALNNN
+109 ALSNN

-364 LTKGADGKVSVTAAE
+364 LTKGADGKVTVTAAE

-392 IRVTSPDFKSGDA
+392 ENGKDIRVPSPDFKSGDP
-405 NYDGLKTLITPLFE
+405 NYDGLKDLITPLFE

-444 TQSDSYDLVHKAQ
+444 EQSDSYDLVHKAQ

-467 DPTKEHVISMTTPV
+467 DPTKEHVVSMTTPV

-609 WFASTGITSNSEEAL
+609 WFASTGITSSSEEAL
-624 WDATISERFN
+624 WDATVSERFN

-660 GRETKWTIHAEAN
+660 GRETKWT
-673 PVKTIEVFETTDVHG
+673 
-688 YLVDTSSGN
+688 
-697 ESTFQYRMA
+697 
-706 YIANAVN
+706 
-713 EARANAENDAVLLL
+713 
-727 DGGDIY
+727 
-733 QGTPVSN
+733 
-740 LTYGS
+740 
-745 ALRAAFDAMGYD
+745 
-757 AVSLGNHEFDWNV
+757 
-770 KTYAAD
+770 
-776 EDGTMPAYEI
+776 
-786 GEFKGDSNIPVLAYN
+786 
-801 LYDAGT
+801 
-807 TNRASF
+807 
-813 VKDYVIVD
+813 
-821 KAGVKVALVGYIP
+821 
-834 DYSMDIMTAKIAPY
+834 
-848 DIDPSIE
+848 
-855 KLNAKIES
+855 
-863 IVAAE
+863 
-868 NPDVVVVVAHASP
+868 
-881 RGLANSVNSELVDLV
+881 
-896 VGGHSHSVSY
+896 
-906 GVADNGVAYIQGN
+906 
-919 CQAKGYA
+919 
-926 NAKIQ
+926 
-931 FNTETK
+931 
-937 EVTVVNPSYVNTTG
+937 
-951 RDNTQN
+951 
-957 LYDTE
+957 
-962 GNTKLDPTVL
+962 
-972 AISHASWDAVKGDM
+972 
-986 SEVLGVADQSITRR
+986 
-1000 APIGNSSSTIAGN
+1000 
-1013 WLTGLMLEA
+1013 
-1022 TKELNTVVAFT
+1022 
-1033 NSGGIR
+1033 
-1039 CDLLANEGE
+1039 
-1048 TTRTV
+1048 
-1053 TVGDIYAITPFGNRL
+1053 
-1068 YTYDLTGAELAATV
+1068 
-1082 ENSFKN
+1082 
-1088 SNYGDQFS
+1088 
-1096 GMVVKYTAE
+1096 
-1105 PDGKDENG
+1105 
-1113 RPVRGAR
+1113 
-1120 TVVSIVLDDGTVVDI
+1120 
-1135 KDNTKTYRV
+1135 
-1144 AVNEYCATLP
+1144 
-1154 GSVFENKTPV
+1154 V
-1164 QNVNEAP
+1164 Q
-1171 IDNISAIEALRAIG
+1171 
-1185 KANNGKLPLDLTE
+1185 
-1198 RCVKVELV
+1198 V

-1270 TSTFPDLKDDW
+1270 SSTFPDLKDDW

-1332 GDLSNFTDASSVQ
+1332 GDLSSFTDASSVQ

>member
-1 MVVFC
+1 
-6 HDFQNVQ
+6 
-13 RSCNYKQRSLEMKH
+13 MKH

-300 GEGNPDVYNQENQ
+300 GEGNPDIYNQENQ

-364 LTKGADGKVSVTAAE
+364 LTKGADGKVTVTAAE

-609 WFASTGITSNSEEAL
+609 WFASTGITSSSEEAL

-706 YIANAVN
+706 YIANVVN

-757 AVSLGNHEFDWNV
+757 AVALGNHEFDWDV

-776 EDGTMPAYEI
+776 EDGTMSAYEI

-801 LYDAGT
+801 LYDTGT

-1013 WLTGLMLEA
+1013 WLAGLMLEA

-1332 GDLSNFTDASSVQ
+1332 GDLSSFTDASSVQ

>member
-1 MVVFC
+1 
-6 HDFQNVQ
+6 
-13 RSCNYKQRSLEMKH
+13 MKH

-300 GEGNPDVYNQENQ
+300 GEGNPDIYNQENQ

-364 LTKGADGKVSVTAAE
+364 LTKGADGKVTVTAAE
-379 STMHPLNSALGKD
+379 STMHPLSSALGKD
-392 IRVTSPDFKSGDA
+392 ENGRDIRVPSPDFKSGDP
-405 NYDGLKTLITPLFE
+405 NYDGLKDLITPLFE

-444 TQSDSYDLVHKAQ
+444 AQSDSYDLVHKAQ

-511 YDNNTLYMIRMT
+511 YDNNTLYMIKMT

-562 VYVGNPDGQRVQN
+562 VYVGKPDGQRVQN
-575 ITYADGTPVKDDDT
+575 ITYADGTPVKDDDM

-609 WFASTGITSNSEEAL
+609 WFASTGITSSSEEVL
-624 WDATISERFN
+624 WDATVSERFN

-646 YIKEMTAEGKDITP
+646 YIKEMTAKGKDITP
-660 GRETKWTIHAEAN
+660 GRETKWT
-673 PVKTIEVFETTDVHG
+673 
-688 YLVDTSSGN
+688 
-697 ESTFQYRMA
+697 
-706 YIANAVN
+706 
-713 EARANAENDAVLLL
+713 
-727 DGGDIY
+727 
-733 QGTPVSN
+733 
-740 LTYGS
+740 
-745 ALRAAFDAMGYD
+745 
-757 AVSLGNHEFDWNV
+757 
-770 KTYAAD
+770 
-776 EDGTMPAYEI
+776 
-786 GEFKGDSNIPVLAYN
+786 
-801 LYDAGT
+801 
-807 TNRASF
+807 
-813 VKDYVIVD
+813 
-821 KAGVKVALVGYIP
+821 
-834 DYSMDIMTAKIAPY
+834 
-848 DIDPSIE
+848 
-855 KLNAKIES
+855 
-863 IVAAE
+863 
-868 NPDVVVVVAHASP
+868 
-881 RGLANSVNSELVDLV
+881 
-896 VGGHSHSVSY
+896 
-906 GVADNGVAYIQGN
+906 
-919 CQAKGYA
+919 
-926 NAKIQ
+926 
-931 FNTETK
+931 
-937 EVTVVNPSYVNTTG
+937 
-951 RDNTQN
+951 
-957 LYDTE
+957 
-962 GNTKLDPTVL
+962 
-972 AISHASWDAVKGDM
+972 
-986 SEVLGVADQSITRR
+986 
-1000 APIGNSSSTIAGN
+1000 
-1013 WLTGLMLEA
+1013 
-1022 TKELNTVVAFT
+1022 
-1033 NSGGIR
+1033 
-1039 CDLLANEGE
+1039 
-1048 TTRTV
+1048 
-1053 TVGDIYAITPFGNRL
+1053 
-1068 YTYDLTGAELAATV
+1068 
-1082 ENSFKN
+1082 
-1088 SNYGDQFS
+1088 
-1096 GMVVKYTAE
+1096 
-1105 PDGKDENG
+1105 
-1113 RPVRGAR
+1113 
-1120 TVVSIVLDDGTVVDI
+1120 
-1135 KDNTKTYRV
+1135 
-1144 AVNEYCATLP
+1144 
-1154 GSVFENKTPV
+1154 V
-1164 QNVNEAP
+1164 Q
-1171 IDNISAIEALRAIG
+1171 
-1185 KANNGKLPLDLTE
+1185 
-1198 RCVKVELV
+1198 V

-1270 TSTFPDLKDDW
+1270 SSTFPDLKDDW

>member
-1 MVVFC
+1 
-6 HDFQNVQ
+6 
-13 RSCNYKQRSLEMKH
+13 MKH

-83 DSITVSIMTTTDMH
+83 DSITVSILTTTDMH

-109 ALNNN
+109 ALSNN

-300 GEGNPDVYNQENQ
+300 GEGNPDIYNQENQ

-339 LQNKNGENVL
+339 LQNKNGEDVL

-364 LTKGADGKVSVTAAE
+364 LTKGADGKVTVTAAE

-392 IRVTSPDFKSGDA
+392 ENGRDIRVPSPDFKSGDP
-405 NYDGLKTLITPLFE
+405 NYDGLKDLITPLFE

-467 DPTKEHVISMTTPV
+467 DPTKEHVVSMTTPV

-511 YDNNTLYMIRMT
+511 YDNNTLYMIKMT

-532 RTAQNY
+532 HTAQNY
-538 RVNDDGQVGGG
+538 RVNDNGQLGGG

-562 VYVGNPDGQRVQN
+562 VYVGNPDNQRVQN
-575 ITYADGTPVKDDDT
+575 ITYADGTPVKDDDM

-609 WFASTGITSNSEEAL
+609 WFASTGITSSSEEVL
-624 WDATISERFN
+624 WDATVSERFN

-660 GRETKWTIHAEAN
+660 GRETKWT
-673 PVKTIEVFETTDVHG
+673 
-688 YLVDTSSGN
+688 
-697 ESTFQYRMA
+697 
-706 YIANAVN
+706 
-713 EARANAENDAVLLL
+713 
-727 DGGDIY
+727 
-733 QGTPVSN
+733 
-740 LTYGS
+740 
-745 ALRAAFDAMGYD
+745 
-757 AVSLGNHEFDWNV
+757 
-770 KTYAAD
+770 
-776 EDGTMPAYEI
+776 
-786 GEFKGDSNIPVLAYN
+786 
-801 LYDAGT
+801 
-807 TNRASF
+807 
-813 VKDYVIVD
+813 
-821 KAGVKVALVGYIP
+821 
-834 DYSMDIMTAKIAPY
+834 
-848 DIDPSIE
+848 
-855 KLNAKIES
+855 
-863 IVAAE
+863 
-868 NPDVVVVVAHASP
+868 
-881 RGLANSVNSELVDLV
+881 
-896 VGGHSHSVSY
+896 
-906 GVADNGVAYIQGN
+906 
-919 CQAKGYA
+919 
-926 NAKIQ
+926 
-931 FNTETK
+931 
-937 EVTVVNPSYVNTTG
+937 
-951 RDNTQN
+951 
-957 LYDTE
+957 
-962 GNTKLDPTVL
+962 
-972 AISHASWDAVKGDM
+972 
-986 SEVLGVADQSITRR
+986 
-1000 APIGNSSSTIAGN
+1000 
-1013 WLTGLMLEA
+1013 
-1022 TKELNTVVAFT
+1022 
-1033 NSGGIR
+1033 
-1039 CDLLANEGE
+1039 
-1048 TTRTV
+1048 
-1053 TVGDIYAITPFGNRL
+1053 
-1068 YTYDLTGAELAATV
+1068 
-1082 ENSFKN
+1082 
-1088 SNYGDQFS
+1088 
-1096 GMVVKYTAE
+1096 
-1105 PDGKDENG
+1105 
-1113 RPVRGAR
+1113 
-1120 TVVSIVLDDGTVVDI
+1120 
-1135 KDNTKTYRV
+1135 
-1144 AVNEYCATLP
+1144 
-1154 GSVFENKTPV
+1154 V
-1164 QNVNEAP
+1164 Q
-1171 IDNISAIEALRAIG
+1171 
-1185 KANNGKLPLDLTE
+1185 
-1198 RCVKVELV
+1198 V

>member
-1 MVVFC
+1 
-6 HDFQNVQ
+6 
-13 RSCNYKQRSLEMKH
+13 MKH

-70 NAPIEDDVFEAKS
+70 NAPVADDVFEAKS
-83 DSITVSIMTTTDMH
+83 DSITVSILTTTDMH

-109 ALNNN
+109 ALSNN

-261 GCTFGHTDNA
+261 GCTFGHPDNT

-300 GEGNPDVYNQENQ
+300 GEGNPDIYNQENQ

-334 RNAVT
+334 RKAVT

-364 LTKGADGKVSVTAAE
+364 LTKGADGKVTVTAAE

-392 IRVTSPDFKSGDA
+392 ENGRDIRVPSPDFKSGDP
-405 NYDGLKTLITPLFE
+405 NYDGLKDLITPLFE

-511 YDNNTLYMIRMT
+511 YDNNTLYMIKMT

-532 RTAQNY
+532 HTAQNY
-538 RVNDDGQVGGG
+538 RVNDNGQLGGG

-575 ITYADGTPVKDDDT
+575 ITYADGTSVKDDDT

-609 WFASTGITSNSEEAL
+609 WFASTGITSSSDEVL

-660 GRETKWTIHAEAN
+660 GRETKWT
-673 PVKTIEVFETTDVHG
+673 
-688 YLVDTSSGN
+688 
-697 ESTFQYRMA
+697 
-706 YIANAVN
+706 
-713 EARANAENDAVLLL
+713 
-727 DGGDIY
+727 
-733 QGTPVSN
+733 
-740 LTYGS
+740 
-745 ALRAAFDAMGYD
+745 
-757 AVSLGNHEFDWNV
+757 
-770 KTYAAD
+770 
-776 EDGTMPAYEI
+776 
-786 GEFKGDSNIPVLAYN
+786 
-801 LYDAGT
+801 
-807 TNRASF
+807 
-813 VKDYVIVD
+813 
-821 KAGVKVALVGYIP
+821 
-834 DYSMDIMTAKIAPY
+834 
-848 DIDPSIE
+848 
-855 KLNAKIES
+855 
-863 IVAAE
+863 
-868 NPDVVVVVAHASP
+868 
-881 RGLANSVNSELVDLV
+881 
-896 VGGHSHSVSY
+896 
-906 GVADNGVAYIQGN
+906 
-919 CQAKGYA
+919 
-926 NAKIQ
+926 
-931 FNTETK
+931 
-937 EVTVVNPSYVNTTG
+937 
-951 RDNTQN
+951 
-957 LYDTE
+957 
-962 GNTKLDPTVL
+962 
-972 AISHASWDAVKGDM
+972 
-986 SEVLGVADQSITRR
+986 
-1000 APIGNSSSTIAGN
+1000 
-1013 WLTGLMLEA
+1013 
-1022 TKELNTVVAFT
+1022 
-1033 NSGGIR
+1033 
-1039 CDLLANEGE
+1039 
-1048 TTRTV
+1048 
-1053 TVGDIYAITPFGNRL
+1053 
-1068 YTYDLTGAELAATV
+1068 
-1082 ENSFKN
+1082 
-1088 SNYGDQFS
+1088 
-1096 GMVVKYTAE
+1096 
-1105 PDGKDENG
+1105 
-1113 RPVRGAR
+1113 
-1120 TVVSIVLDDGTVVDI
+1120 
-1135 KDNTKTYRV
+1135 
-1144 AVNEYCATLP
+1144 
-1154 GSVFENKTPV
+1154 V
-1164 QNVNEAP
+1164 Q
-1171 IDNISAIEALRAIG
+1171 
-1185 KANNGKLPLDLTE
+1185 
-1198 RCVKVELV
+1198 V

-1232 NGLFVGF
+1232 NGLFVGY

>member
-1 MVVFC
+1 
-6 HDFQNVQ
+6 
-13 RSCNYKQRSLEMKH
+13 MKH

-70 NAPIEDDVFEAKS
+70 NAPVADDVFEAKS
-83 DSITVSIMTTTDMH
+83 DSITVSILTTTDMH

-109 ALNNN
+109 ALSNN

-261 GCTFGHTDNA
+261 GCTFGHPDNT

-300 GEGNPDVYNQENQ
+300 GEGNPDIYNQENQ

-364 LTKGADGKVSVTAAE
+364 LTKGADGKVTVTAAE

-392 IRVTSPDFKSGDA
+392 ENGRDIRVPSPDFKSGDP
-405 NYDGLKTLITPLFE
+405 NYDGLKDLITPLFE

-532 RTAQNY
+532 HTAQNY
-538 RVNDDGQVGGG
+538 RVKDNGQLGGG

-562 VYVGNPDGQRVQN
+562 VYVGNPDNQRVQN
-575 ITYADGTPVKDDDT
+575 ITYADGTPVKDDDM

-609 WFASTGITSNSEEAL
+609 WFASTGITSSSEEVL
-624 WDATISERFN
+624 WDATVSERFN

-660 GRETKWTIHAEAN
+660 GRETKWT
-673 PVKTIEVFETTDVHG
+673 
-688 YLVDTSSGN
+688 
-697 ESTFQYRMA
+697 
-706 YIANAVN
+706 
-713 EARANAENDAVLLL
+713 
-727 DGGDIY
+727 
-733 QGTPVSN
+733 
-740 LTYGS
+740 
-745 ALRAAFDAMGYD
+745 
-757 AVSLGNHEFDWNV
+757 
-770 KTYAAD
+770 
-776 EDGTMPAYEI
+776 
-786 GEFKGDSNIPVLAYN
+786 
-801 LYDAGT
+801 
-807 TNRASF
+807 
-813 VKDYVIVD
+813 
-821 KAGVKVALVGYIP
+821 
-834 DYSMDIMTAKIAPY
+834 
-848 DIDPSIE
+848 
-855 KLNAKIES
+855 
-863 IVAAE
+863 
-868 NPDVVVVVAHASP
+868 
-881 RGLANSVNSELVDLV
+881 
-896 VGGHSHSVSY
+896 
-906 GVADNGVAYIQGN
+906 
-919 CQAKGYA
+919 
-926 NAKIQ
+926 
-931 FNTETK
+931 
-937 EVTVVNPSYVNTTG
+937 
-951 RDNTQN
+951 
-957 LYDTE
+957 
-962 GNTKLDPTVL
+962 
-972 AISHASWDAVKGDM
+972 
-986 SEVLGVADQSITRR
+986 
-1000 APIGNSSSTIAGN
+1000 
-1013 WLTGLMLEA
+1013 
-1022 TKELNTVVAFT
+1022 
-1033 NSGGIR
+1033 
-1039 CDLLANEGE
+1039 
-1048 TTRTV
+1048 
-1053 TVGDIYAITPFGNRL
+1053 
-1068 YTYDLTGAELAATV
+1068 
-1082 ENSFKN
+1082 
-1088 SNYGDQFS
+1088 
-1096 GMVVKYTAE
+1096 
-1105 PDGKDENG
+1105 
-1113 RPVRGAR
+1113 
-1120 TVVSIVLDDGTVVDI
+1120 
-1135 KDNTKTYRV
+1135 
-1144 AVNEYCATLP
+1144 
-1154 GSVFENKTPV
+1154 V
-1164 QNVNEAP
+1164 Q
-1171 IDNISAIEALRAIG
+1171 
-1185 KANNGKLPLDLTE
+1185 
-1198 RCVKVELV
+1198 V

-1332 GDLSNFTDASSVQ
+1332 GDLSSFTDASSVQ

>member
-1 MVVFC
+1 
-6 HDFQNVQ
+6 
-13 RSCNYKQRSLEMKH
+13 MKH

-109 ALNNN
+109 ALSNN

-364 LTKGADGKVSVTAAE
+364 LTKGADGKVTVTAAE

-392 IRVTSPDFKSGDA
+392 ENGRDIRVPSPDFKSGDP
-405 NYDGLKTLITPLFE
+405 NYDGLKDLITPLFE

-532 RTAQNY
+532 HTAQNY
-538 RVNDDGQVGGG
+538 RVKDDGQLGGG

-562 VYVGNPDGQRVQN
+562 VYVGKPDGQRVQN

-609 WFASTGITSNSEEAL
+609 WFASTGITSSSEEVL
-624 WDATISERFN
+624 WDATVSERFN

-660 GRETKWTIHAEAN
+660 GRETKWT
-673 PVKTIEVFETTDVHG
+673 
-688 YLVDTSSGN
+688 
-697 ESTFQYRMA
+697 
-706 YIANAVN
+706 
-713 EARANAENDAVLLL
+713 
-727 DGGDIY
+727 
-733 QGTPVSN
+733 
-740 LTYGS
+740 
-745 ALRAAFDAMGYD
+745 
-757 AVSLGNHEFDWNV
+757 
-770 KTYAAD
+770 
-776 EDGTMPAYEI
+776 
-786 GEFKGDSNIPVLAYN
+786 
-801 LYDAGT
+801 
-807 TNRASF
+807 
-813 VKDYVIVD
+813 
-821 KAGVKVALVGYIP
+821 
-834 DYSMDIMTAKIAPY
+834 
-848 DIDPSIE
+848 
-855 KLNAKIES
+855 
-863 IVAAE
+863 
-868 NPDVVVVVAHASP
+868 
-881 RGLANSVNSELVDLV
+881 
-896 VGGHSHSVSY
+896 
-906 GVADNGVAYIQGN
+906 
-919 CQAKGYA
+919 
-926 NAKIQ
+926 
-931 FNTETK
+931 
-937 EVTVVNPSYVNTTG
+937 
-951 RDNTQN
+951 
-957 LYDTE
+957 
-962 GNTKLDPTVL
+962 
-972 AISHASWDAVKGDM
+972 
-986 SEVLGVADQSITRR
+986 
-1000 APIGNSSSTIAGN
+1000 
-1013 WLTGLMLEA
+1013 
-1022 TKELNTVVAFT
+1022 
-1033 NSGGIR
+1033 
-1039 CDLLANEGE
+1039 
-1048 TTRTV
+1048 
-1053 TVGDIYAITPFGNRL
+1053 
-1068 YTYDLTGAELAATV
+1068 
-1082 ENSFKN
+1082 
-1088 SNYGDQFS
+1088 
-1096 GMVVKYTAE
+1096 
-1105 PDGKDENG
+1105 
-1113 RPVRGAR
+1113 
-1120 TVVSIVLDDGTVVDI
+1120 
-1135 KDNTKTYRV
+1135 
-1144 AVNEYCATLP
+1144 
-1154 GSVFENKTPV
+1154 V
-1164 QNVNEAP
+1164 Q
-1171 IDNISAIEALRAIG
+1171 
-1185 KANNGKLPLDLTE
+1185 
-1198 RCVKVELV
+1198 V

-1384 ARLAALK
+1384 ARLAARK

>member
-1 MVVFC
+1 
-6 HDFQNVQ
+6 
-13 RSCNYKQRSLEMKH
+13 MKH

-364 LTKGADGKVSVTAAE
+364 LTKGADGKVTVTAAE
-379 STMHPLNSALGKD
+379 STMHPLSSALGKD
-392 IRVTSPDFKSGDA
+392 ENGKDIRVPSPDFKSGDP
-405 NYDGLKTLITPLFE
+405 NYDGLKDLITPLFE

-444 TQSDSYDLVHKAQ
+444 EQSDSYDLVHKAQ

-467 DPTKEHVISMTTPV
+467 DPTKEHVVSMTTPV

-511 YDNNTLYMIRMT
+511 YDNNTLYMIKMT

-532 RTAQNY
+532 HTAQNY
-538 RVNDDGQVGGG
+538 RINDNGQVGGG

-562 VYVGNPDGQRVQN
+562 VYVGKPDGQRVQN
-575 ITYADGTPVKDDDT
+575 ITYADGTPVKDDDM

-609 WFASTGITSNSEEAL
+609 WFASTGITSSSEEVL
-624 WDATISERFN
+624 WDATVSERFN

-646 YIKEMTAEGKDITP
+646 YIKEMTAEGKEITP
-660 GRETKWTIHAEAN
+660 GRETKWT
-673 PVKTIEVFETTDVHG
+673 
-688 YLVDTSSGN
+688 
-697 ESTFQYRMA
+697 
-706 YIANAVN
+706 
-713 EARANAENDAVLLL
+713 
-727 DGGDIY
+727 
-733 QGTPVSN
+733 
-740 LTYGS
+740 
-745 ALRAAFDAMGYD
+745 
-757 AVSLGNHEFDWNV
+757 
-770 KTYAAD
+770 
-776 EDGTMPAYEI
+776 
-786 GEFKGDSNIPVLAYN
+786 
-801 LYDAGT
+801 
-807 TNRASF
+807 
-813 VKDYVIVD
+813 
-821 KAGVKVALVGYIP
+821 
-834 DYSMDIMTAKIAPY
+834 
-848 DIDPSIE
+848 
-855 KLNAKIES
+855 
-863 IVAAE
+863 
-868 NPDVVVVVAHASP
+868 
-881 RGLANSVNSELVDLV
+881 
-896 VGGHSHSVSY
+896 
-906 GVADNGVAYIQGN
+906 
-919 CQAKGYA
+919 
-926 NAKIQ
+926 
-931 FNTETK
+931 
-937 EVTVVNPSYVNTTG
+937 
-951 RDNTQN
+951 
-957 LYDTE
+957 
-962 GNTKLDPTVL
+962 
-972 AISHASWDAVKGDM
+972 
-986 SEVLGVADQSITRR
+986 
-1000 APIGNSSSTIAGN
+1000 
-1013 WLTGLMLEA
+1013 
-1022 TKELNTVVAFT
+1022 
-1033 NSGGIR
+1033 
-1039 CDLLANEGE
+1039 
-1048 TTRTV
+1048 
-1053 TVGDIYAITPFGNRL
+1053 
-1068 YTYDLTGAELAATV
+1068 
-1082 ENSFKN
+1082 
-1088 SNYGDQFS
+1088 
-1096 GMVVKYTAE
+1096 
-1105 PDGKDENG
+1105 
-1113 RPVRGAR
+1113 
-1120 TVVSIVLDDGTVVDI
+1120 
-1135 KDNTKTYRV
+1135 
-1144 AVNEYCATLP
+1144 
-1154 GSVFENKTPV
+1154 V
-1164 QNVNEAP
+1164 Q
-1171 IDNISAIEALRAIG
+1171 
-1185 KANNGKLPLDLTE
+1185 
-1198 RCVKVELV
+1198 V

-1232 NGLFVGF
+1232 NGLFVGY

-1332 GDLSNFTDASSVQ
+1332 GDLSSFTDASSVQ

>member
-1 MVVFC
+1 
-6 HDFQNVQ
+6 
-13 RSCNYKQRSLEMKH
+13 MKH

-70 NAPIEDDVFEAKS
+70 NAPVADDVFEAKS
-83 DSITVSIMTTTDMH
+83 DSITVSILTTTDMH
-97 GRAYDWNSYTNS
+97 GRAYDWDSYKNS
-109 ALNNN
+109 ALSNN

-261 GCTFGHTDNA
+261 GCTFGHPDNT

-300 GEGNPDVYNQENQ
+300 GEGNPDIYNQENQ

-364 LTKGADGKVSVTAAE
+364 LTKGADGKVTVTAAE

-392 IRVTSPDFKSGDA
+392 ENGRDIRVPSPDFKSGDP
-405 NYDGLKTLITPLFE
+405 NYDGLKDLITPLFE

-532 RTAQNY
+532 HTAQNY
-538 RVNDDGQVGGG
+538 RVKDDGQLGGG

-562 VYVGNPDGQRVQN
+562 VYVGNPDNQRVQN
-575 ITYADGTPVKDDDT
+575 ITYADGTAVKDDDT

-609 WFASTGITSNSEEAL
+609 WFASTGITSSSDEVL

-660 GRETKWTIHAEAN
+660 GRETKWAVHAEAN

-706 YIANAVN
+706 YIANVVN

-740 LTYGS
+740 LTYGN

-757 AVSLGNHEFDWNV
+757 AVSLGNHEFDWDV
-770 KTYAAD
+770 KAYAAD

-801 LYDAGT
+801 LYDADT

-957 LYDTE
+957 LFDTE

-1013 WLTGLMLEA
+1013 WLAGLMLEA

-1171 IDNISAIEALRAIG
+1171 VDNISAIEALRAIG

-1232 NGLFVGF
+1232 NGLFVGY

-1332 GDLSNFTDASSVQ
+1332 GDLSSFTDASSVQ

>member
-1 MVVFC
+1 
-6 HDFQNVQ
+6 
-13 RSCNYKQRSLEMKH
+13 MKH

-83 DSITVSIMTTTDMH
+83 DSITVSILTTTDMH

-109 ALNNN
+109 ALSNN

-300 GEGNPDVYNQENQ
+300 GEGNPDIYNQENQ

-339 LQNKNGENVL
+339 LQNKNGEDVL

-364 LTKGADGKVSVTAAE
+364 LTKGADGKVTVTAAE

-392 IRVTSPDFKSGDA
+392 ENGRDIRVPSPDFKSGDP
-405 NYDGLKTLITPLFE
+405 NYDGLKDLITPLFE

-434 TWDTISNYYL
+434 EWDTISNYYL

-467 DPTKEHVISMTTPV
+467 DPTKEHVVSMTTPV

-511 YDNNTLYMIRMT
+511 YDNNTLYMIKMT

-532 RTAQNY
+532 HTAQNY
-538 RVNDDGQVGGG
+538 RVNDNGQVGGG

-562 VYVGNPDGQRVQN
+562 VYVGKPDGQRVQN
-575 ITYADGTPVKDDDT
+575 ITYADGTPVKDDDM

-609 WFASTGITSNSEEAL
+609 WFASTGITSSSEEVL
-624 WDATISERFN
+624 WDATVSERFN

-660 GRETKWTIHAEAN
+660 GRETKWT
-673 PVKTIEVFETTDVHG
+673 
-688 YLVDTSSGN
+688 
-697 ESTFQYRMA
+697 
-706 YIANAVN
+706 
-713 EARANAENDAVLLL
+713 
-727 DGGDIY
+727 
-733 QGTPVSN
+733 
-740 LTYGS
+740 
-745 ALRAAFDAMGYD
+745 
-757 AVSLGNHEFDWNV
+757 
-770 KTYAAD
+770 
-776 EDGTMPAYEI
+776 
-786 GEFKGDSNIPVLAYN
+786 
-801 LYDAGT
+801 
-807 TNRASF
+807 
-813 VKDYVIVD
+813 
-821 KAGVKVALVGYIP
+821 
-834 DYSMDIMTAKIAPY
+834 
-848 DIDPSIE
+848 
-855 KLNAKIES
+855 
-863 IVAAE
+863 
-868 NPDVVVVVAHASP
+868 
-881 RGLANSVNSELVDLV
+881 
-896 VGGHSHSVSY
+896 
-906 GVADNGVAYIQGN
+906 
-919 CQAKGYA
+919 
-926 NAKIQ
+926 
-931 FNTETK
+931 
-937 EVTVVNPSYVNTTG
+937 
-951 RDNTQN
+951 
-957 LYDTE
+957 
-962 GNTKLDPTVL
+962 
-972 AISHASWDAVKGDM
+972 
-986 SEVLGVADQSITRR
+986 
-1000 APIGNSSSTIAGN
+1000 
-1013 WLTGLMLEA
+1013 
-1022 TKELNTVVAFT
+1022 
-1033 NSGGIR
+1033 
-1039 CDLLANEGE
+1039 
-1048 TTRTV
+1048 
-1053 TVGDIYAITPFGNRL
+1053 
-1068 YTYDLTGAELAATV
+1068 
-1082 ENSFKN
+1082 
-1088 SNYGDQFS
+1088 
-1096 GMVVKYTAE
+1096 
-1105 PDGKDENG
+1105 
-1113 RPVRGAR
+1113 
-1120 TVVSIVLDDGTVVDI
+1120 
-1135 KDNTKTYRV
+1135 
-1144 AVNEYCATLP
+1144 
-1154 GSVFENKTPV
+1154 V
-1164 QNVNEAP
+1164 Q
-1171 IDNISAIEALRAIG
+1171 
-1185 KANNGKLPLDLTE
+1185 
-1198 RCVKVELV
+1198 V

-1232 NGLFVGF
+1232 NGLFVGY

-1332 GDLSNFTDASSVQ
+1332 GDLSSFTDASSVQ

>member
-1 MVVFC
+1 
-6 HDFQNVQ
+6 
-13 RSCNYKQRSLEMKH
+13 MKH

-70 NAPIEDDVFEAKS
+70 NAPVADDVFEAKS
-83 DSITVSIMTTTDMH
+83 DSITVSILTTTDMH

-109 ALNNN
+109 ALSNN

-261 GCTFGHTDNA
+261 GCTFGHPDNT

-300 GEGNPDVYNQENQ
+300 GEGNPDIYNQENQ

-364 LTKGADGKVSVTAAE
+364 LTKGADGKVTVTAAE

-392 IRVTSPDFKSGDA
+392 ENGRDIRVPSPDFKSGDP
-405 NYDGLKTLITPLFE
+405 NYDGLKDLITPLFE

-532 RTAQNY
+532 HTAQNY
-538 RVNDDGQVGGG
+538 RVKDDGQLGGG

-562 VYVGNPDGQRVQN
+562 VYVGNPDNQRVQN
-575 ITYADGTPVKDDDT
+575 ITYADGTAVKDDDT

-609 WFASTGITSNSEEAL
+609 WFASTGITSSSDEVL

-660 GRETKWTIHAEAN
+660 GRETKWAVHAEAN

-706 YIANAVN
+706 YIANVVN

-740 LTYGS
+740 LTYGN

-770 KTYAAD
+770 KAYAAD
-776 EDGTMPAYEI
+776 ENGTMPAYEI

-801 LYDAGT
+801 LYDADT

-1013 WLTGLMLEA
+1013 WLAGLMLEA

-1171 IDNISAIEALRAIG
+1171 VDNISAIEALRAIG

-1232 NGLFVGF
+1232 NGLFVGY

-1270 TSTFPDLKDDW
+1270 SSTFPDLKDDW

>member
-1 MVVFC
+1 
-6 HDFQNVQ
+6 
-13 RSCNYKQRSLEMKH
+13 MKH

-70 NAPIEDDVFEAKS
+70 NAPVADDVFEAKS
-83 DSITVSIMTTTDMH
+83 DSITVSILTTTDMH

-109 ALNNN
+109 ALSNN

-261 GCTFGHTDNA
+261 GCTFGHPDNT

-300 GEGNPDVYNQENQ
+300 GEGNPDIYNQENQ

-364 LTKGADGKVSVTAAE
+364 LTKGADGKVTVTAAE

-392 IRVTSPDFKSGDA
+392 ENGRDIRVPSPDFKSGDP
-405 NYDGLKTLITPLFE
+405 NYDGLKDLITPLFE

-532 RTAQNY
+532 HTAQNY
-538 RVNDDGQVGGG
+538 RVKDDGQLGGG

-562 VYVGNPDGQRVQN
+562 VYVGKPDGQRVQN
-575 ITYADGTPVKDDDT
+575 ITYADGTPVKDDDM

-609 WFASTGITSNSEEAL
+609 WFASTGITSSSEEVL
-624 WDATISERFN
+624 WDATVSERFN

-660 GRETKWTIHAEAN
+660 GRETKWT
-673 PVKTIEVFETTDVHG
+673 
-688 YLVDTSSGN
+688 
-697 ESTFQYRMA
+697 
-706 YIANAVN
+706 
-713 EARANAENDAVLLL
+713 
-727 DGGDIY
+727 
-733 QGTPVSN
+733 
-740 LTYGS
+740 
-745 ALRAAFDAMGYD
+745 
-757 AVSLGNHEFDWNV
+757 
-770 KTYAAD
+770 
-776 EDGTMPAYEI
+776 
-786 GEFKGDSNIPVLAYN
+786 
-801 LYDAGT
+801 
-807 TNRASF
+807 
-813 VKDYVIVD
+813 
-821 KAGVKVALVGYIP
+821 
-834 DYSMDIMTAKIAPY
+834 
-848 DIDPSIE
+848 
-855 KLNAKIES
+855 
-863 IVAAE
+863 
-868 NPDVVVVVAHASP
+868 
-881 RGLANSVNSELVDLV
+881 
-896 VGGHSHSVSY
+896 
-906 GVADNGVAYIQGN
+906 
-919 CQAKGYA
+919 
-926 NAKIQ
+926 
-931 FNTETK
+931 
-937 EVTVVNPSYVNTTG
+937 
-951 RDNTQN
+951 
-957 LYDTE
+957 
-962 GNTKLDPTVL
+962 
-972 AISHASWDAVKGDM
+972 
-986 SEVLGVADQSITRR
+986 
-1000 APIGNSSSTIAGN
+1000 
-1013 WLTGLMLEA
+1013 
-1022 TKELNTVVAFT
+1022 
-1033 NSGGIR
+1033 
-1039 CDLLANEGE
+1039 
-1048 TTRTV
+1048 
-1053 TVGDIYAITPFGNRL
+1053 
-1068 YTYDLTGAELAATV
+1068 
-1082 ENSFKN
+1082 
-1088 SNYGDQFS
+1088 
-1096 GMVVKYTAE
+1096 
-1105 PDGKDENG
+1105 
-1113 RPVRGAR
+1113 
-1120 TVVSIVLDDGTVVDI
+1120 
-1135 KDNTKTYRV
+1135 
-1144 AVNEYCATLP
+1144 
-1154 GSVFENKTPV
+1154 V
-1164 QNVNEAP
+1164 Q
-1171 IDNISAIEALRAIG
+1171 
-1185 KANNGKLPLDLTE
+1185 
-1198 RCVKVELV
+1198 V

>member
-1 MVVFC
+1 
-6 HDFQNVQ
+6 
-13 RSCNYKQRSLEMKH
+13 MKH

-70 NAPIEDDVFEAKS
+70 NAPVADDVFEAKS
-83 DSITVSIMTTTDMH
+83 DSITVSILTTTDMH

-109 ALNNN
+109 ALSNN

-193 LTSTDKAVAGQ
+193 LTSTDKAVVGQ

-261 GCTFGHTDNA
+261 GCTFGHPDNT

-300 GEGNPDVYNQENQ
+300 GEGNPDIYNQENQ

-339 LQNKNGENVL
+339 LQNKNGEDVL

-364 LTKGADGKVSVTAAE
+364 LKKGADGKVTVTAGE
-379 STMHPLNSALGKD
+379 STMHPLGSALGKD
-392 IRVTSPDFKSGDA
+392 ENGKDIRVPSPDFKSGDP
-405 NYDGLKTLITPLFE
+405 NYDGLKDLITPLFE

-481 AKRGWSVSSLLADG
+481 AKWGWSVSSLLADG

-538 RVNDDGQVGGG
+538 RVNDNGQLGGG

-575 ITYADGTPVKDDDT
+575 ITYADGTSVKDDDT

-609 WFASTGITSNSEEAL
+609 WFASTGITSSSEEAL

-706 YIANAVN
+706 YIANVVN

-757 AVSLGNHEFDWNV
+757 AVALGNHEFDWDV

-776 EDGTMPAYEI
+776 EDGTMSAYEI

-801 LYDAGT
+801 LYDTGT

-868 NPDVVVVVAHASP
+868 DPDVVVVVAHASP

-896 VGGHSHSVSY
+896 VGGHSHTVSY

-957 LYDTE
+957 LFDTE

-972 AISHASWDAVKGDM
+972 AISHASWDAVKDDM

-1039 CDLLANEGE
+1039 CDLMANEGE

-1105 PDGKDENG
+1105 PDGKDEEG

-1270 TSTFPDLKDDW
+1270 SSTFPDLKDDW

-1332 GDLSNFTDASSVQ
+1332 GDLSSFTDASSVQ

>member
-1 MVVFC
+1 
-6 HDFQNVQ
+6 
-13 RSCNYKQRSLEMKH
+13 MKH

-261 GCTFGHTDNA
+261 GCTFGHPDNT

-300 GEGNPDVYNQENQ
+300 GEGNPDIYNQENQ

-339 LQNKNGENVL
+339 LQNKNGEDVL

-364 LTKGADGKVSVTAAE
+364 LTKGADGKVTVTAAE

-392 IRVTSPDFKSGDA
+392 ENGKDIRVTSPDYVSGNA
-405 NYDGLKTLITPLFE
+405 EYDGLKTLIKPLFE

-434 TWDTISNYYL
+434 EWDTISNYYL

-467 DPTKEHVISMTTPV
+467 DPTKEHVVSMTTPV

-511 YDNNTLYMIRMT
+511 YDNNTLYMIKMT

-532 RTAQNY
+532 HTAQNY
-538 RVNDDGQVGGG
+538 RVNDNGQVGGG

-562 VYVGNPDGQRVQN
+562 VYVGKPDGQRVQN
-575 ITYADGTPVKDDDT
+575 ITYADGTAVKDDDT

-609 WFASTGITSNSEEAL
+609 WFASTGITSSSDEVL
-624 WDATISERFN
+624 WDATVSERFN

-660 GRETKWTIHAEAN
+660 GRETKWT
-673 PVKTIEVFETTDVHG
+673 
-688 YLVDTSSGN
+688 
-697 ESTFQYRMA
+697 
-706 YIANAVN
+706 
-713 EARANAENDAVLLL
+713 
-727 DGGDIY
+727 
-733 QGTPVSN
+733 
-740 LTYGS
+740 
-745 ALRAAFDAMGYD
+745 
-757 AVSLGNHEFDWNV
+757 
-770 KTYAAD
+770 
-776 EDGTMPAYEI
+776 
-786 GEFKGDSNIPVLAYN
+786 
-801 LYDAGT
+801 
-807 TNRASF
+807 
-813 VKDYVIVD
+813 
-821 KAGVKVALVGYIP
+821 
-834 DYSMDIMTAKIAPY
+834 
-848 DIDPSIE
+848 
-855 KLNAKIES
+855 
-863 IVAAE
+863 
-868 NPDVVVVVAHASP
+868 
-881 RGLANSVNSELVDLV
+881 
-896 VGGHSHSVSY
+896 
-906 GVADNGVAYIQGN
+906 
-919 CQAKGYA
+919 
-926 NAKIQ
+926 
-931 FNTETK
+931 
-937 EVTVVNPSYVNTTG
+937 
-951 RDNTQN
+951 
-957 LYDTE
+957 
-962 GNTKLDPTVL
+962 
-972 AISHASWDAVKGDM
+972 
-986 SEVLGVADQSITRR
+986 
-1000 APIGNSSSTIAGN
+1000 
-1013 WLTGLMLEA
+1013 
-1022 TKELNTVVAFT
+1022 
-1033 NSGGIR
+1033 
-1039 CDLLANEGE
+1039 
-1048 TTRTV
+1048 
-1053 TVGDIYAITPFGNRL
+1053 
-1068 YTYDLTGAELAATV
+1068 
-1082 ENSFKN
+1082 
-1088 SNYGDQFS
+1088 
-1096 GMVVKYTAE
+1096 
-1105 PDGKDENG
+1105 
-1113 RPVRGAR
+1113 
-1120 TVVSIVLDDGTVVDI
+1120 
-1135 KDNTKTYRV
+1135 
-1144 AVNEYCATLP
+1144 
-1154 GSVFENKTPV
+1154 V
-1164 QNVNEAP
+1164 Q
-1171 IDNISAIEALRAIG
+1171 
-1185 KANNGKLPLDLTE
+1185 
-1198 RCVKVELV
+1198 V

-1232 NGLFVGF
+1232 NGLFVGY

-1332 GDLSNFTDASSVQ
+1332 GDLSSFTDASSVQ